1 MNTKQLWLVLSAA
14 LATAVFS
21 NSGTLAQTPPPVTT
35 PTAPSGLSQ
44 SASPPAVA
52 AAPGPASQATSAV
65 PTPANPD
72 ARRSPA
78 VRLPGEIT
86 TIQYLEVPDRRFQF
100 KATAGAI
107 PLYDANDGN
116 LLAEVAYVAYVKSDA
131 QAVRPVTFV
140 FNGGPG
146 SATAYLQIG
155 AIGPWRLALD
165 QIRPSTP
172 PTLTPNRETWLD
184 FTDLVFVDPPGTGY
198 SRIAAPG
205 EGPRH
210 QFWSIDGD
218 AQALAVFI
226 RKWIER
232 NGRQGSPKF
241 IVGES
246 YGGFRA
252 PKIARLLQEGQD
264 VGVNGL
270 VLISPVLDF
279 GFRNLSSRLPE
290 RWVSYLPSMAATA
303 REAKAGGETGFDP
316 SALHDVEEYAAGDYL
331 RDLMRGPRDQAA
343 VERISAKVAEYTG
356 LDPELVR
363 RLGGRV
369 DSGTFEREFYRRQS
383 LVASSYD
390 ATVTA
395 PDPDPSAARSHYP
408 DPMLS
413 AMAAPLALAMTELYR
428 NVLHW
433 RVEDQYRLQ
442 NNEVSRSWDFGR
454 GRGSPQVLD
463 DIAQV
468 MAADPHVHVLVT
480 HGASDLVTPYF
491 ETKLILNQLPATVA
505 DRAVFALYGG
515 GHMYYSRD
523 SSRRALRAD
532 AEALFRAS
540 VPDAALRE

>member
-1 MNTKQLWLVLSAA
+1 MKTNQLWLVLSVA

-21 NSGTLAQTPPPVTT
+21 DSATLAQAPAATAPPAAPAATAQPAPPPGAL
-35 PTAPSGLSQ
+35 AP
-44 SASPPAVA
+44 ASPIAA
-52 AAPGPASQATSAV
+52 AAPTNPA
-65 PTPANPD
+65 ANSD
-72 ARRSPA
+72 ARRSQA
-78 VRLPGEIT
+78 ARLPGEIT
-86 TIQYLEVPDRRFQF
+86 TIQYLELPDRRFQF

-107 PLYDANDGN
+107 PLYDASDGS
-116 LLAEVAYVAYVKSDA
+116 LQAEVAYVAYVKSEA
-131 QAVRPVTFV
+131 EPVRPVTFV

-146 SATAYLQIG
+146 SSSAYLQLG
-155 AIGPWRLALD
+155 AMGPWLLSLD
-165 QIRPSTP
+165 HIKPSTP
-172 PTLTPNRETWLD
+172 PTLVPNRETWLD

-198 SRIAAPG
+198 SRIAASG
-205 EGPRH
+205 EGPRRT
-210 QFWSIDGD
+210 FWSVDGD
-218 AQALAVFI
+218 AQAMAVFI

-232 NGRQGSPKF
+232 TGRQASPKF
-241 IVGES
+241 LVGES
-246 YGGFRA
+246 YGGFRV

-270 VLISPVLDF
+270 ILISPVLDF

-290 RWVSYLPSMAATA
+290 RWISSLPSMAATA
-303 REAKAGGETGFDP
+303 REAKAGGEGGFD
-316 SALHDVEEYAAGDYL
+316 SAALQDVEDYAAGDYL

-343 VERISAKVAEYTG
+343 VERISAKVAQYTG

-369 DSGTFEREFYRRQS
+369 DSSTFEREFYRGQA

-395 PDPDPSAARSHYP
+395 PDPDPTAARSHYP
-408 DPMLS
+408 DPVLS
-413 AMAAPLALAMTELYR
+413 AMAAPLTLAMTDLYR
-428 NVLHW
+428 NLLHW

-442 NNEVSRSWDFGR
+442 NGEVSRNWDFGR

-468 MAADPHVHVLVT
+468 MAADPRVHLLVT

-491 ETKLILNQLPATVA
+491 ETKLILNQLPASVA

-523 SSRRALRAD
+523 KSRAALRAD
-532 AEALFRAS
+532 AQALFRAS
-540 VPDAALRE
+540 MPETGLHE

>member
-1 MNTKQLWLVLSAA
+1 MKAKQLWLVLSVA
-14 LATAVFS
+14 LATAALS
-21 NSGTLAQTPPPVTT
+21 DSATLAQAPAAATPPAAPAASSQPAPPPAAAATT
-35 PTAPSGLSQ
+35 PA
-44 SASPPAVA
+44 
-52 AAPGPASQATSAV
+52 
-65 PTPANPD
+65 ANPD

-78 VRLPGEIT
+78 ARLPGEIT
-86 TIQYLEVPDRRFQF
+86 TIQYLEIPDRRFQF

-107 PLYDANDGN
+107 PLYDASDGS
-116 LLAEVAYVAYVKSDA
+116 LQAEVAYVAYVKSEA
-131 QAVRPVTFV
+131 EPVRPVTFV

-146 SATAYLQIG
+146 SSSAYLQLG
-155 AIGPWRLALD
+155 AMGPWLLSLD
-165 QIRPSTP
+165 HIKPSTP
-172 PTLTPNRETWLD
+172 PTLVPNRETWLD

-198 SRIAAPG
+198 SRIDASG
-205 EGPRH
+205 EGPRRT
-210 QFWSIDGD
+210 FWSIDGD
-218 AQALAVFI
+218 AQAMAVFI

-232 NGRQGSPKF
+232 TGRQSSPKF
-241 IVGES
+241 LVGES
-246 YGGFRA
+246 YGGFRV

-290 RWVSYLPSMAATA
+290 RWMSALPSMAATA
-303 REAKAGGETGFDP
+303 REAKAGGEGGFDP
-316 SALHDVEEYAAGDYL
+316 AALADVEDYAAGDYL

-369 DSGTFEREFYRRQS
+369 DSSTFEREFYRRQA

-390 ATVTA
+390 ATITA
-395 PDPDPSAARSHYP
+395 PDPDPSSARSHYP

-413 AMAAPLALAMTELYR
+413 AMAAPLTLAMTDLYR
-428 NVLHW
+428 NTLHW

-442 NNEVSRSWDFGR
+442 NGEVTRNWDFGR

-523 SSRRALRAD
+523 KSRAALRAN
-532 AEALFRAS
+532 AQALYRAS
-540 VPDAALRE
+540 LPEAALRD